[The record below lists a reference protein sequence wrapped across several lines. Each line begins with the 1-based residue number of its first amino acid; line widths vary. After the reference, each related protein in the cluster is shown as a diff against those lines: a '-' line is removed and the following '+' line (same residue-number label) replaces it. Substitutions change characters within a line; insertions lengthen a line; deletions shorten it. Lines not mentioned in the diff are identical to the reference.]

1 VGDGKDAGAE
11 RLMATLSPDLK
22 DYDPFSPAVMTD
34 PLPFYARLREE
45 APALYL
51 PQYDTWVFSRFQD
64 VIDVL
69 TVGGNAFIAT
79 DTTLPTAEI
88 LRRHNA
94 GMVAELPL
102 DPLPI
107 GAMLGSPH
115 FEVLRNAH
123 IRPFRPRAV
132 RELADLVT
140 ELAERRLDDLLRRD
154 TFDLTQD
161 YGGHV
166 TASVICHMLGM
177 PVSRADDVLDLVN
190 SLSRT
195 DPEAG
200 GGNDVPT
207 IIANC
212 IAMMGEYIAA
222 RRREGPDGSLP
233 LIDGLLNLGYYG
245 RPLTDAEVAT
255 QLTCVFIGGVET
267 VPKITAH
274 GLMELQALPRQ
285 LDEVRGDLAANVPQ
299 AVEEMIRFCAPAQW
313 FARTAH
319 KDVEV
324 AGAHVRKG
332 QRVIAL
338 FASAARDPAEF
349 DDPDSFVWNRKI
361 ERVLSFGTGQHY
373 CIGIHLARLEL
384 KILVETFLRRVTRFS
399 FDMTR
404 AVRLPSSFQWS
415 WNELPVV
422 IEEKAT

>member
-1 VGDGKDAGAE
+1 
-11 RLMATLSPDLK
+11 MATLTADPN
-22 DYDPFSPAVMTD
+22 DYDPFSRAVMND
-34 PLPFYARLREE
+34 PLPFYGRLRTE

-51 PQYDTWVFSRFQD
+51 AKYDTWVFSRFQD

-69 TVGGNAFIAT
+69 TLSGNAFIAT
-79 DTTLPTAEI
+79 DTTLPTPEI
-88 LRRHNA
+88 LTRHNQ
-94 GMVAELPL
+94 GEVAELPL

-132 RELADLVT
+132 RALAGFVQD
-140 ELAERRLDDLLRRD
+140 LAECRLDELLPRR

-161 YGGHV
+161 YGGRV
-166 TASVICHMLGM
+166 SASVICHLLDM
-177 PVSRADDVLDLVN
+177 PLARAGEVLELVN

-200 GGNDVPT
+200 GTDVPT

-212 IAMMGEYIAA
+212 VSMMEQYIAK
-222 RRREGPDGSLP
+222 RRKAGTDSVVP
-233 LIDGLLNLGYYG
+233 LIDGLLALGYYG
-245 RPLTDAEVAT
+245 RPLTDAEIAT

-267 VPKITAH
+267 VPKIAAH
-274 GLMELQALPRQ
+274 GLMELQDTPDQ
-285 LDEVRGDLAANVPQ
+285 LAEVRADLVANVPV

-319 KDVEV
+319 KDVDV
-324 AGAHVRKG
+324 AGAHIRKG
-332 QRVIAL
+332 QRVIVL
-338 FASAARDPAEF
+338 FGSAARDPAEF
-349 DDPDSFVWNRKI
+349 EDPDRFLWNRKI

-384 KILVETFLRRVTRFS
+384 RILVDTFLRRVERYA
-399 FDMTR
+399 FDLDR
-404 AVRLPSSFQWS
+404 AVRLPSSFQWG
-415 WNELPVV
+415 WNELPVI
-422 IEEKAT
+422 IEELAA

>member
-1 VGDGKDAGAE
+1 MTQAALAHDPAN
-11 RLMATLSPDLK
+11 
-22 DYDPFSPAVMTD
+22 YDPFSQAVMTD

-64 VIDVL
+64 IIDVL

-79 DTTLPTAEI
+79 ESTLPTPEI
-88 LRRHNA
+88 LTRHNH
-94 GMVAELPL
+94 GKVAELPL
-102 DPLPI
+102 EPMVPI

-132 RELADLVT
+132 RELADFIRD
-140 ELAERRLDDLLRRD
+140 LAERRLAELLPLGG
-154 TFDLTQD
+154 FDLTQD

-166 TASVICHMLGM
+166 VASVICHLLAM
-177 PVSRADDVLDLVN
+177 PQSRAGEVLELVN
-190 SLSRT
+190 SLTRT

-200 GGNDVPT
+200 GTDVPT

-212 IAMMGEYIAA
+212 VGMMSEYIAK
-222 RRREGPDGSLP
+222 RRAEGPDGSLP
-233 LIDGLLNLGYYG
+233 LVDGLLALGYYG
-245 RPLTDAEVAT
+245 RPLTDAEIAT

-274 GLMELQALPRQ
+274 GLMELLDAPGQ
-285 LDEVRGDLAANVPQ
+285 LDAVRADLAANVPI

-319 KDVEV
+319 RDVEV

-332 QRVIAL
+332 QRVMLL
-338 FASAARDPAEF
+338 FGSAARDPAEF
-349 DDPDSFVWNRKI
+349 DRPDDFIWNRRI

-384 KILVETFLRRVTRFS
+384 RILVETFLRRVERFR
-399 FDMTR
+399 FDRDR

-415 WNELPVV
+415 WNSLPVI
-422 IEEKAT
+422 IEEPRS